1 PLPRSPR
8 ICPKH
13 NLLHCLRK
21 KSHSMLGQI
30 IAGLAAF
37 VEHASAIPSKFR
49 VCNKGKERLAVR
61 MRRNR
66 ALDNV
71 SISHLNNAPAGC
83 GSLRV
88 MRSEERRVGEEER
101 YRTVEE

>member
-1 PLPRSPR
+1 
-8 ICPKH
+8 
-13 NLLHCLRK
+13 
-21 KSHSMLGQI
+21 MLTWGVVIVLI

-61 MRRNR
+61 MRRNGV
-66 ALDNV
+66 LDNV

-88 MRSEERRVGEEER
+88 MSNHDDGLIETIVQFLKHLQDNS
-101 YRTVEE
+101 